1 MTRTGPIA
9 GLLFAFA
16 MAAAPHAFAQATER
30 SGKQV
35 VDAVCSS
42 CHAKGT
48 KGAPKI
54 GDRKAWSKRAQQ
66 GLSSLTE
73 HALKGIRE
81 MPGHGGAAK
90 LTDLEIGRAVA
101 YMVNQSG
108 GKWVEPASAKDMVA
122 ERSGAQVVKEQ
133 CAKCHQKGDGGA
145 PKVGDRDAWK
155 PRLSAG
161 VDSLVR
167 SAIRGH
173 GGMPPRGD
181 KADLTDS
188 EVRNAILYMYDPSAA
203 AKSAAP
209 APAAAKP
216 AGMHK
221 TVGGFDV
228 YLGFVSAEALR
239 KYPEGS
245 VERLMH
251 GGVPAG
257 SGNYH
262 VNVSLLDRSSKAPV
276 TNAKVEIRIEEPG
289 MSSQAKAL
297 ESVVVNNSAS
307 YGTYVKLRPKAQYV
321 VTVRARLPNSPSPL
335 EARFEHKVY

>member
-1 MTRTGPIA
+1 
-9 GLLFAFA
+9 
-16 MAAAPHAFAQATER
+16 
-30 SGKQV
+30 
-35 VDAVCSS
+35 
-42 CHAKGT
+42 
-48 KGAPKI
+48 
-54 GDRKAWSKRAQQ
+54 
-66 GLSSLTE
+66 
-73 HALKGIRE
+73 
-81 MPGHGGAAK
+81 
-90 LTDLEIGRAVA
+90 
-101 YMVNQSG
+101 
-108 GKWVEPASAKDMVA
+108 MVA